1 MTRQSSSTFGALL
14 PRQPALFL
22 VIEQNCLATSRQRL
36 VICVLDS
43 SQHVTI
49 ARRCLASEEKRLSND
64 AGSLASS
71 PQRFVIAPENREV
84 DRRRVRIDAGRT
96 DGTVSEIEAQ
106 QQRVVIGAAE
116 RHRGVAVGVT
126 LRILLVGVD
135 VPLGGAAQL
144 LRQ

>member
-1 MTRQSSSTFGALL
+1 MAH
-14 PRQPALFL
+14 P
-22 VIEQNCLATSRQRL
+22 CLAG
-36 VICVLDS
+36 
-43 SQHVTI
+43 
-49 ARRCLASEEKRLSND
+49 EKKRLTHE
-64 AGSLASS
+64 AGSLVNS
-71 PQRFVIAPENREV
+71 PQRCVIAPESRDI
-84 DRRRVRIDAGRT
+84 DRRHVRVGAGRT

-106 QQRVVIGAAE
+106 QQRVVIRAAE

>member
-1 MTRQSSSTFGALL
+1 M
-14 PRQPALFL
+14 
-22 VIEQNCLATSRQRL
+22 
-36 VICVLDS
+36 
-43 SQHVTI
+43 TI